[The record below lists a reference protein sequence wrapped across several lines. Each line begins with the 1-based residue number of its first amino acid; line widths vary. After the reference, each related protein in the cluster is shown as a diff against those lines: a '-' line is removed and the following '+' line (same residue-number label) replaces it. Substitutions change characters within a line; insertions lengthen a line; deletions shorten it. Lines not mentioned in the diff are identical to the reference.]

1 MQPTPPSPDPLPNR
15 RRWPSIRAQLLVLL
29 LPGIAL
35 MLAVDS
41 WSDHQERTGKLESA
55 YDEALLEP
63 LIALD
68 DSVHFDAN
76 GKIDLAVPFAVQS
89 MFEAIQERH
98 KHLHVGLA
106 ALDPVTA
113 IPLTERTLLGVG
125 DLPAP
130 PPDTVPALAP
140 TSAGSELMG
149 RTVFYT
155 ATYHG
160 YPVRVAA
167 LQRELKDATGQRYRL
182 RVQAAESTDRRA
194 DARQASLQREIRQ
207 DLRMLAVT
215 ALLVWL
221 GIAWALR
228 PLRRL
233 RASLRERPPHDLQPL
248 DGSGVPHEVSPLVD
262 AVNQHIA
269 DHRQLLTEQGRFL
282 ADASHQLR
290 TPLAIMMTQAGFAL
304 RERDPEVLRETLR
317 AIIAQLGRSRRLSD
331 QLLAM
336 AHASLVSDDAE
347 PVPLIDLNV
356 VAREVVLQYLPLAH
370 EKNQDLGW
378 GDVRGDDIPDDDAG
392 LGTPAAPVHAHA
404 AEMHEALANLVHN
417 AIAYTPSG
425 GHITV
430 MVSTR
435 DGMALA
441 EVRDDGPGIATTR
454 RVEVFERFHQASPG
468 PGKGPHGAGLGLAI
482 ARAYA
487 RRNGGDIEL
496 ADLTANS
503 AGAASSTTGLR
514 AILRL
519 PLASDRQS

>member
-1 MQPTPPSPDPLPNR
+1 MQPTPPSPDPLQDR
-15 RRWPSIRAQLLVLL
+15 RRWPSIQAQLLILL

-68 DSVHFDAN
+68 DSVHFDAS
-76 GKIDLAVPFAVQS
+76 GKIDLAAPFAVQS

-113 IPLTERTLLGVG
+113 IPLTARTLLGVD

-130 PPDTVPALAP
+130 PPDTAAALSP
-140 TSAGSELMG
+140 TGADGALIG

-155 ATYHG
+155 AAYHG
-160 YPVRVAA
+160 YAVRVAA
-167 LQRELKDATGQRYRL
+167 LQREVTDATGQRFRL
-182 RVQAAESTDRRA
+182 RVQAAESTERRA

-228 PLRRL
+228 PLKRL

-248 DGSGVPHEVSPLVD
+248 NGSGVPHEVLPLVD
-262 AVNQHIA
+262 AVNHHIA
-269 DHRQLLTEQGRFL
+269 DHRQLLAEQGRFL

-290 TPLAIMMTQAGFAL
+290 TPLAIMMTQAGYAL
-304 RERDPEVLRETLR
+304 RERDPEILRETLR

-336 AHASLVSDDAE
+336 AHASLVSDDTE
-347 PVPLIDLNV
+347 PFPLMDLNA

-370 EKNQDLGW
+370 EKHQDLGW
-378 GDVRGDDIPDDDAG
+378 GDVRGEDTPDEEAG
-392 LGTPAAPVHAHA
+392 IGAPAAPVHAHA
-404 AEMHEALANLVHN
+404 AEMHEVLANLVHN
-417 AIAYTPSG
+417 AIVYTPSG
-425 GHITV
+425 GRITV
-430 MVSTR
+430 TVSTR

-441 EVRDDGPGIATTR
+441 EVRDDGPGIARTR
-454 RVEVFERFHQASPG
+454 RAGVFERFHQASPG

-496 ADLTANS
+496 ADP
-503 AGAASSTTGLR
+503 AASSPGSNSSTTGLR

-519 PLASDRQS
+519 PLASNRQS